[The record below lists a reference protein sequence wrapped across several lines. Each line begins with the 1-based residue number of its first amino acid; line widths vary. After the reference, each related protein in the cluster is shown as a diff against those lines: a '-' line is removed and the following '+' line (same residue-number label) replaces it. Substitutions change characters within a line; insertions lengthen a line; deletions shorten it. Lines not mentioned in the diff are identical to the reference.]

1 MACAYEDL
9 DEGTVKHRLE
19 QLRKRG
25 RFSLKKDSI
34 YKKIHNKIEASN
46 YDLDKQFFQGPTGK
60 NIVNSSYYLYP
71 NRSRNEPDLNIN
83 EQNSY
88 FFKKKISY
96 EKPIYPA
103 KGYSKYNSSK
113 EFLENVDGYVI
124 KRNLISRSLSADDLD
139 KALNRQS
146 NFISSYN
153 DSLAELPMKS
163 FIVKHQIPW
172 HSVTRCYYCGNN
184 AFSSDQITVG
194 NNTWHKWCLK
204 CDQCLV
210 TLSSEKDVTFYK
222 DVIYCVHCYSDIIT
236 SLNKIGRFNSLQT
249 NIESK
254 NEFVKYPLRSSH
266 HKPLNNA
273 LTSLV
278 SNKITYNKPEH
289 VFKHNSD
296 LPYLLQTTTVPRQ
309 QYPSKSILKNNRL
322 LSPKNIEITFS
333 NVMFSDGF
341 TSKHIGDDVENYID
355 DVENEFNDYNRKL
368 KKNAPNNTVRQNENN
383 VFINMRNRL
392 KNKSYSTENLESS
405 YSASYNYVLE
415 SACKAWIE
423 KNAPLNPPL
432 TIRHSSYV
440 DKNSLVPSYYEYG
453 TLKLKKKLA
462 HKNENNY
469 SDNNK
474 STKVTNMNNN
484 NENENMK
491 SHNEICKES
500 KTSVINDTTK
510 KEDSKTITIKEI
522 ANSINNNGT
531 NDNVIDMN
539 NIDVKT
545 QRSAI
550 NIEREKSDEV
560 LEKENKITDDL
571 INDSQTLLIHKETEK
586 ENSPYTN
593 TDTDA
598 SNFYTDVSNK
608 ITHTPQYPLEYIN
621 NNRIKV
627 LDQNTENH
635 NEKNSQD
642 NISEFIHQEGLKDVI
657 FVENNHTEINT
668 TANSLELEN
677 NHTENNTTA
686 NSLVLENNV
695 SFEKQKVYE
704 NKNEISN
711 IYAESLNKDLNLM
724 ESLNKNSI
732 KTFFSEKNEVKMI
745 KNKKGERF
753 IIQFE
758 SDPPVKKIPS
768 NILDNTKNQQI
779 RIIKNQPIS
788 IIKSQEINNPEVI
801 YPITETNLYQ
811 SKNEFYST
819 KLKSQS
825 QINKTYSENVEID
838 KEAKKFCNDKNKNH
852 SLQNNQHKNDCIQE
866 QKLPRRTKFLISI
879 KKKFSKK

>member
-113 EFLENVDGYVI
+113 EFLENVDG
-124 KRNLISRSLSADDLD
+124 
-139 KALNRQS
+139 
-146 NFISSYN
+146 
-153 DSLAELPMKS
+153 
-163 FIVKHQIPW
+163 
-172 HSVTRCYYCGNN
+172 
-184 AFSSDQITVG
+184 
-194 NNTWHKWCLK
+194 
-204 CDQCLV
+204 
-210 TLSSEKDVTFYK
+210 
-222 DVIYCVHCYSDIIT
+222 DIIT

-642 NISEFIHQEGLKDVI
+642 NISKFIHQEGLKDVI

-695 SFEKQKVYE
+695 SFEKQKH
-704 NKNEISN
+704 
-711 IYAESLNKDLNLM
+711 
-724 ESLNKNSI
+724 
-732 KTFFSEKNEVKMI
+732 
-745 KNKKGERF
+745 
-753 IIQFE
+753 
-758 SDPPVKKIPS
+758 P
-768 NILDNTKNQQI
+768 
-779 RIIKNQPIS
+779 
-788 IIKSQEINNPEVI
+788 
-801 YPITETNLYQ
+801 
-811 SKNEFYST
+811 
-819 KLKSQS
+819 
-825 QINKTYSENVEID
+825 
-838 KEAKKFCNDKNKNH
+838 
-852 SLQNNQHKNDCIQE
+852 
-866 QKLPRRTKFLISI
+866 
-879 KKKFSKK
+879 